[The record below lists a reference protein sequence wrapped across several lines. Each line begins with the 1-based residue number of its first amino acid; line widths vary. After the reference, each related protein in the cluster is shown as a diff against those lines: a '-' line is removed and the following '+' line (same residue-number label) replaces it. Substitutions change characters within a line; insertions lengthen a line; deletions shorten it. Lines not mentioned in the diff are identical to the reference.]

1 MTNELEVNELIE
13 QLEELLEQKNYRA
26 MKPLLDELP
35 AADIAEFLEELTIDR
50 AMPVFR
56 SLPKETAVEVF
67 SYFEPE
73 TQEKF
78 ITSITLCP
86 LRFI

>member
-26 MKPLLDELP
+26 MKPILEELP
-35 AADIAEFLEELTIDR
+35 AADIAEFLEELTVDR

-56 SLPKETAVEVF
+56 SLPKGNGRRGF
-67 SYFEPE
+67 QLF
-73 TQEKF
+73 
-78 ITSITLCP
+78 
-86 LRFI
+86 

>member
-35 AADIAEFLEELTIDR
+35 AADIGGTHNRPRHAGL
-50 AMPVFR
+50 PVAAQGNGRGGFQ
-56 SLPKETAVEVF
+56 LF
-67 SYFEPE
+67 
-73 TQEKF
+73 
-78 ITSITLCP
+78 
-86 LRFI
+86 